1 MEKARVYFTK
11 EITKE
16 ALVRMY
22 EVLGRELKGKV
33 AVKISTG
40 EPGGHNF
47 LNPNLIKDLVQK
59 LEGTIVECN
68 TAYNGRRNTT
78 EEHLKAVQEHGFT
91 EICNVD
97 IMDSNGDM
105 AIPVS
110 AIRDYIGNAIDIIVN
125 VERLSDGRRKVTSIN
140 EVVGTLNGEI
150 NIKKIFG
157 FKQIGLTSSG
167 EVDGE
172 YYIEKYLPKGRDE

>member
-97 IMDSNGDM
+97 IMDSDGDM
-105 AIPVS
+105 AIPV
-110 AIRDYIGNAIDIIVN
+110 IG
-125 VERLSDGRRKVTSIN
+125 
-140 EVVGTLNGEI
+140 GEHLKE
-150 NIKKIFG
+150 N
-157 FKQIGLTSSG
+157 
-167 EVDGE
+167 
-172 YYIEKYLPKGRDE
+172 